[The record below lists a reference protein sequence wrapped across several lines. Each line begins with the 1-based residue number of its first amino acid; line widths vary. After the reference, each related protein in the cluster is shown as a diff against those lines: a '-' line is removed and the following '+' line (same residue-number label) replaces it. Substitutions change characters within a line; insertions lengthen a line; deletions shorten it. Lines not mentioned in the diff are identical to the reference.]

1 MATEEELKATKE
13 RFLKE
18 LRHHFQGWHEKV
30 AKDFSAASFAEEQR
44 LLAKDPVYSAFGFA
58 SPEYVLVRL
67 MGRVSISIGRRLGE
81 IYDKIPRFVAQAR
94 FKLDADTV
102 GPKIK
107 DKLLLDVCVPL
118 KKLSKED
125 GEHVAG
131 VTKKHLPAANHPNGL
146 GIEVRYN
153 FNPNDSSR
161 LRKDE
166 DMAGLLQAE
175 GLVPIYL
182 VFCTISPRDEAIAR
196 LKRAGWTFL
205 VGEEAVNFMR
215 DLVGMDLGVILDSP
229 EVKAEV
235 TAEVAK
241 LMSAIYESEVVKAV
255 MKRGNAVQVRSAKT
269 IDS

>member
-1 MATEEELKATKE
+1 MAIRTRVPAEELKATKD

-18 LRHHFQGWHEKV
+18 LRHHFMGWQEKV
-30 AKDFSAASFAEEQR
+30 SKDFSDESFAEEQR

-81 IYDKIPRFVAQAR
+81 IYDKIPRFIAQAR
-94 FKLDADTV
+94 FGLDADVV

-107 DKLLLDVCVPL
+107 DKLLLDVCIPL

-125 GEHVAG
+125 AAHVAA
-131 VTKKHLPAANHPNGL
+131 VTKTHLPRAEGPKGL

-153 FNPNDSSR
+153 FNPNDSAR
-161 LRKDE
+161 LRKDV
-166 DMAGLLQAE
+166 DMAGLLVDE
-175 GLVPIYL
+175 GLMPIYL
-182 VFCTISPRDEAIAR
+182 IFCTISPRDEAIAR
-196 LKRAGWTFL
+196 LKRAGWLFL
-205 VGEEAVNFMR
+205 VGKEAVDFMR

-235 TAEVAK
+235 KAEVAK
-241 LMSAIYESEVVKAV
+241 LMGSIYESDGVKKV
-255 MKRGNAVQVRSAKT
+255 MGRGRH
-269 IDS
+269 